1 MTEDSGLESFKA
13 LLSTA
18 SSTIGGAEP
27 VKVTE
32 TVADQPDDNK
42 DDIDERDTQL
52 KELKEE
58 LARLSD
64 DYSELTSQKSSLERQ
79 L

>member
-1 MTEDSGLESFKA
+1 MSANPIISAAASSGMTEDSGLESFKA

-32 TVADQPDDNK
+32 TVAD
-42 DDIDERDTQL
+42 
-52 KELKEE
+52 
-58 LARLSD
+58 
-64 DYSELTSQKSSLERQ
+64 
-79 L
+79 